1 MKVKQWLA
9 AALSGALI
17 LCSGCSGAPDET
29 AQETDAAPLGTAVE
43 VTETVLGEISTQYA
57 LTGKVAAAD
66 EIQVYPLLAGQVQTL
81 SVQEGDKVSAGQELL
96 TVDTSTVT
104 STLGS
109 LQQSYNATQTATQ
122 GSIESAQ
129 VGVENAQ
136 SSLEQA
142 KRGVEQAQRAYD
154 QAQRSQ
160 EQAQRG
166 VEQAQRNLE
175 QTQATVE
182 QTKRGVESA
191 NTAVENA
198 QIAVDQA
205 QEASDNAH
213 ALFEAG
219 AAAEQDVTHA
229 DQALTQAK
237 AGLESAQR
245 GVLDAQQAVT
255 NAEQS
260 VLSVQEALLS
270 AQDGVKTANEA
281 VQNAAMA
288 KSNAEDGVATA
299 QRGVEQAQT
308 GVSQARAQQTAS
320 LAQVQASIDQINS
333 QASNGR
339 VTAPCSG
346 TVTAV
351 NVKRGGMASS
361 AQPAVVI
368 AENSNIKVSVAVAE
382 DVFTKLHKGD
392 TASVLITSVSEEPIN
407 GYIDDLPVTANAQTN
422 LYDISVILSGDA
434 APAIGSFAT
443 VTFYTDRREN
453 ILHIPT
459 EAILTGD
466 NEERYIFVVADE
478 ACTTVRRV
486 AIETG
491 LANDT
496 DTEILSGLNAGDKVV
511 TKGQSYL
518 SDGSEIRIVSG
529 ESGLQTESDT
539 NTENPAEEQP
549 AETSPATDIAPADDN
564 AASDGGEG

>member
-1 MKVKQWLA
+1 MKAKQWLA
-9 AALSGALI
+9 VALSGTLL
-17 LCSGCSGAPDET
+17 LCTGCSGAPDET
-29 AQETDAAPLGTAVE
+29 AEESETTPLGTAVE
-43 VTETVLGEISTQYA
+43 VTETALGEISTQYA

-66 EIQVYPLLAGQVQTL
+66 EIQIFPLLAGQVQTL

-96 TVDTSTVT
+96 TIDTSTVT

-109 LQQSYNATQTATQ
+109 LQQSYSATQTSTQ

-129 VGVENAQ
+129 MGVKNAQ
-136 SSLEQA
+136 SNLEQA

-166 VEQAQRNLE
+166 VDQAQRNLE

-182 QTKRGVESA
+182 QAKRGVESA

-255 NAEQS
+255 NAEQG

-288 KSNAEDGVATA
+288 KSNAEDGVAAA
-299 QRGVEQAQT
+299 QRAVEQAQT

-368 AENSNIKVSVAVAE
+368 AENSNIEVSVAVAE

-392 TASVLITSVSEEPIN
+392 TASVLITSVSDEPID
-407 GYIDDLPVTANAQTN
+407 GHIDDLPVTANAQTN
-422 LYDISVILSGDA
+422 LYDISVILSGGA
-434 APAIGSFAT
+434 TPPIGSFAT

-466 NEERYIFVVADE
+466 NEERYVFVVADE
-478 ACTTVRRV
+478 AGTTVNKV
-486 AIETG
+486 TIEPG

-511 TKGQSYL
+511 VKGQSYL
-518 SDGSEIRIVSG
+518 SDGSNIRIVSG
-529 ESGLQTESDT
+529 ESGLSSDVAA
-539 NTENPAEEQP
+539 ENPTEEQP
-549 AETSPATDIAPADDN
+549 AEADQSADTALVNDN
-564 AASDGGEG
+564 AASDGGED